1 MLENVHYSFSSLCK
15 RDLLLRKLKYCRAQ
29 NSSIVSSADGCIENG
44 QLYGVGEQWE
54 RSYLGSTLL
63 CTCHGVSGI
72 KCKSKPDGE
81 SSYIGFVP

>member
-1 MLENVHYSFSSLCK
+1 MC
-15 RDLLLRKLKYCRAQ
+15 
-29 NSSIVSSADGCIENG
+29 SADGCVEGG

-81 SSYIGFVP
+81 SSYIAFVHWDTVMDEYFLTWLNE